1 MVLEQSNDED
11 DERGVDES
19 EIQHI
24 IGNLEMSQLYQHCF
38 QAHRWKICQ
47 VPPSAHIEL
56 VGDKKIWYQREFF
69 TVGECKTETVV

>member
-56 VGDKKIWYQREFF
+56 VGDKKI
-69 TVGECKTETVV
+69 